1 MSMHVMEDDVAAF
14 RRDGAVCIRRVA
26 TPDEIELVTE
36 AIERVL
42 AEPSELGIVASRPED
57 GFFFEDFC
65 NWQRIAEIEQFVRSS
80 PAAAVAATLT
90 GSSMIRL
97 YHDHVLVKE
106 ARTSQRTP
114 WHQDQPYY
122 NVEGMQNAS
131 MWLPVDPV
139 DRESTLEFVAGSHRG
154 PWLMPRTFMDGE
166 AKWFPAGTLEELPDI
181 DGHRDH
187 YRIVA
192 WELEPGDAV
201 FFHMLTLHAAGGVS
215 RDVRRRVLSV
225 RFLGDDMVHAPRRW
239 RTSPPFP
246 GLEDEL
252 PARAPLDHAL
262 FPVLWRAGTG

>member
-1 MSMHVMEDDVAAF
+1 MNQFVTEADVVAF
-14 RRDGAVCIRRVA
+14 QRDGAVCIRGIASADELAEVAAAIEEVLA
-26 TPDEIELVTE
+26 TP
-36 AIERVL
+36 
-42 AEPSELGIVASRPED
+42 SEFGMVASRPDD
-57 GFFFEDFC
+57 GLFFEDFC
-65 NWQRIAEIEQFVRSS
+65 NWQRIAGIDRFVRGSRA
-80 PAAAVAATLT
+80 PAVAGELT
-90 GSSMIRL
+90 RSSTIRL

-139 DRESTLEFVAGSHRG
+139 DRESTLEFVAGSHLG
-154 PWLMPRTFMDGE
+154 PWLMPRTFLDGQ
-166 AKWFPAGTLEELPDI
+166 AKWFPEGTLEELPDI
-181 DGHRDH
+181 DGHRDGYH
-187 YRIVA
+187 IVA

-246 GLEDEL
+246 GLESEL
-252 PARAPLDHAL
+252 ASGAPLDHPL
-262 FPVLWRAGTG
+262 FPVLWRAGTR